1 MSKSLQL
8 INNLKQKKQ
17 IEYHQKI
24 RDERDVHLQST
35 LDLLDTYAEI
45 AHLSMFI
52 YEQLPA
58 SLLSKFLKHQ
68 EKNNTLSNLFE
79 KILPMIGG
87 IKVSVEPMLPFI
99 KPTLDLLKQI
109 NKNLNKL
116 SVKDQNKLK
125 KMMEKFFLNYT
136 DVSVEQLSMD
146 FMNTQWLKGSLA
158 GLELYLFLSKK
169 IGLTLVDFIPFV
181 DAFKTMMNIMAHE
194 ETTSDDESTAE
205 EEVVFSTSELYE
217 EQGIINDQGECVKA
231 FVLMDG
237 GEHMSECSTLSKTYS
252 PLLTLGLFQRAQKDD
267 PNMSS
272 SMECT
277 FSR

>member
-1 MSKSLQL
+1 
-8 INNLKQKKQ
+8 
-17 IEYHQKI
+17 
-24 RDERDVHLQST
+24 
-35 LDLLDTYAEI
+35 
-45 AHLSMFI
+45 
-52 YEQLPA
+52 
-58 SLLSKFLKHQ
+58 
-68 EKNNTLSNLFE
+68 
-79 KILPMIGG
+79 
-87 IKVSVEPMLPFI
+87 
-99 KPTLDLLKQI
+99 
-109 NKNLNKL
+109 
-116 SVKDQNKLK
+116 
-125 KMMEKFFLNYT
+125 
-136 DVSVEQLSMD
+136 
-146 FMNTQWLKGSLA
+146 
-158 GLELYLFLSKK
+158 
-169 IGLTLVDFIPFV
+169 
-181 DAFKTMMNIMAHE
+181 MMNIMAHE